1 MTPGGH
7 LLTTVAACGV
17 TYAMTGS
24 LPLTLGVAA
33 GGFGIDVDHAI
44 DYVIFERQRNLS
56 PDRFLRYC
64 LEGKN
69 TFTVLMLHSYELMAL
84 LALAAWWTGG
94 EWLIGYLLGAAM
106 HLPLDIIFNGESY
119 LKFPLRFY
127 SFVYR
132 WRLGFSTAKLSGRLP
147 RLMTPKS
154 FWTAFFKGAAVG
166 APEGR
171 PASASLRRIDS
182 QAESEIL

>member
-44 DYVIFERQRNLS
+44 DYVVFERQRNLS
-56 PDRFLRYC
+56 PDRFLRYY

-69 TFTVLMLHSYELMAL
+69 RVMVLILHSYELIAL
-84 LALAAWWTGG
+84 LALAAWWTGW
-94 EWLIGYLLGAAM
+94 EWLIGYLIGAAI
-106 HLPLDIIFNGESY
+106 HLPLDIIFNGEFY

-132 WRLGFSTAKLSGRLP
+132 WRLGFSTARLSGRLP
-147 RLMTPKS
+147 RLAAPES
-154 FWTAFFKGAAVG
+154 FWAAFFKGAAVSNPG
-166 APEGR
+166 NW
-171 PASASLRRIDS
+171 PAEDSGQRSDS
-182 QAESEIL
+182 QAEG